1 MKKKKFTN
9 CFGIEMT
16 KEEDDG
22 LDVGPGKKYS
32 SLADK
37 VDKQF
42 LNPMTH
48 VFKWLED
55 NKNKY
60 PPLHILREYKHETLL
75 NYWFMCWGNRDPQEY
90 QDMEWDW
97 QVEIEKFLED
107 PAFQTQLAIKENPD
121 ICGCC
126 GKQKEEYIE
135 ALRKDIED
143 EKKIKNKNKR
153 KFDS

>member
-1 MKKKKFTN
+1 
-9 CFGIEMT
+9 MT

-42 LNPMTH
+42 LNPTH

-60 PPLHILREYKHETLL
+60 PPLHILSLYRHEQLL
-75 NYWFMCWGNRDPQEY
+75 
-90 QDMEWDW
+90 
-97 QVEIEKFLED
+97 V
-107 PAFQTQLAIKENPD
+107 
-121 ICGCC
+121 
-126 GKQKEEYIE
+126 
-135 ALRKDIED
+135 
-143 EKKIKNKNKR
+143 
-153 KFDS
+153 

>member
-42 LNPMTH
+42 LNPRIH
-48 VFKWLED
+48 V
-55 NKNKY
+55 
-60 PPLHILREYKHETLL
+60 
-75 NYWFMCWGNRDPQEY
+75 
-90 QDMEWDW
+90 
-97 QVEIEKFLED
+97 
-107 PAFQTQLAIKENPD
+107 
-121 ICGCC
+121 
-126 GKQKEEYIE
+126 
-135 ALRKDIED
+135 
-143 EKKIKNKNKR
+143 
-153 KFDS
+153 